1 MNVVVSTFALLRG
14 SPART
19 RRSELARDPVR
30 GLRYQYAPPVSAAAT
45 TSPAPASKSAFL
57 AHLKLTMIVVVLVL
71 LPAIVM
77 VLITW
82 AATGQPQGAAT
93 WASIPAIVTIAAAF
107 AAGRGLAVR
116 VAIVMALLAPLSI
129 VAGSS
134 PVAGAALMA
143 LLSLLVG
150 RLSLFGLHKTG
161 LLVPVMLA
169 WSLINPPAW
178 SPETTVNRL
187 DTPYL
192 LWMTLIFFVGA
203 TMPALIVPLL
213 MRKKKPAPLT
223 THTQSEAIVY
233 TVLITVLVTV
243 ATYIVLDNPKDFGGA
258 FLIAAILVMAPI
270 GTAQT
275 MKPTIVRVVSTVV
288 GSVLVLV
295 LLSQVDSLAII
306 YVFGLLFLIVA
317 MMSRL
322 SGKAWLYFV
331 FMVPATAA
339 LNSTSLTQVGEL
351 GKQRVIDNIAGGI
364 AVIIA
369 AALAIGY
376 ANWASRHHHT
386 DDSDPEVAALT
397 SQ

>member
-1 MNVVVSTFALLRG
+1 MN
-14 SPART
+14 
-19 RRSELARDPVR
+19 SECGVAWVPSITTES
-30 GLRYQYAPPVSAAAT
+30 QYAPPMSAAAT
-45 TSPAPASKSAFL
+45 TSPVPASKSAFL

-107 AAGRGLAVR
+107 AAGRGFAVR

-203 TMPALIVPLL
+203 MMPALIVPLL
-213 MRKKKPAPLT
+213 MRKKKPSALT
-223 THTQSEAIVY
+223 SHTHSEAIVY

-322 SGKAWLYFV
+322 SGKPWLYFV

-339 LNSTSLTQVGEL
+339 LNSTTLTQVGEL

-397 SQ
+397 SK

>member
-1 MNVVVSTFALLRG
+1 MATASTP
-14 SPART
+14 SPPGIENT
-19 RRSELARDPVR
+19 
-30 GLRYQYAPPVSAAAT
+30 
-45 TSPAPASKSAFL
+45 FFN
-57 AHLKLTMIVVVLVL
+57 HLKITMAVVVLVL

-77 VLITW
+77 VFITW
-82 AATGQPQGAAT
+82 AATGEPQGAAT

-107 AAGRGLAVR
+107 AAGRGFAVR

-143 LLSLLVG
+143 LLSLMVG
-150 RLSLFGLHKTG
+150 RLSLFGLHRTG

-169 WSLINPPAW
+169 WSLIDPPAW
-178 SPETTVNRL
+178 SSETTVNRL

-203 TMPALIVPLL
+203 MMPALIVPLL
-213 MRKKKPAPLT
+213 MRKKKPAALT
-223 THTQSEAIVY
+223 SHTQNEAIVY

-275 MKPTIVRVVSTVV
+275 LKPTVVRVISTIV
-288 GSVLVLV
+288 GSVLVIV
-295 LLSQVDSLAII
+295 LLSQVDSLLIV
-306 YVFGLLFLIVA
+306 YGFGLLFLIVA

-322 SGKAWLYFV
+322 SGNAWLYFV

-339 LNSTSLTQVGEL
+339 LNSTTLTQVGEL
-351 GKQRVIDNIAGGI
+351 GKQRMLDNIAGGI

-369 AALAIGY
+369 ATLAIGY
-376 ANWASRHHHT
+376 SNWASRHRHA
-386 DDSDPEVAALT
+386 DDSDPEVSALT
-397 SQ
+397 SK

>member
-1 MNVVVSTFALLRG
+1 M
-14 SPART
+14 
-19 RRSELARDPVR
+19 
-30 GLRYQYAPPVSAAAT
+30 SAAAT
-45 TSPAPASKSAFL
+45 TSPAPTNRSAFL
-57 AHLKLTMIVVVLVL
+57 AHLKITMAVVVLVL

-82 AATGQPQGAAT
+82 VATGEPQGAAT

-107 AAGRGLAVR
+107 AAGRGFAVR

-143 LLSLLVG
+143 LLSLAVG
-150 RLSLFGLHKTG
+150 RLSRFGLHRTG
-161 LLVPVMLA
+161 LLVPVMLS
-169 WSLINPPAW
+169 WTLIDPPAW

-192 LWMTLIFFVGA
+192 LWMTVIFFVGA
-203 TMPALIVPLL
+203 MTPALIVPLL
-213 MRKKKPAPLT
+213 MRKKKPAALT
-223 THTQSEAIVY
+223 SHTQSEAIVY

-275 MKPTIVRVVSTVV
+275 LKPTVIRVISTVV
-288 GSVLVLV
+288 GSVLVLI

-306 YVFGLLFLIVA
+306 YIFGLLFLIVA

-322 SGKAWLYFV
+322 SGLTWLYFV

-339 LNSTSLTQVGEL
+339 LNSTTLTQVGEL
-351 GKQRVIDNIAGGI
+351 GKQRVLDNLFGGI

-369 AALAIGY
+369 AVLAIGY
-376 ANWASRHHHT
+376 ANWASRHHHA

-397 SQ
+397 SR